1 MVQRRRHVHVA
12 DAEGL
17 PQDRPALPGDQAGE
31 DEQDGRGASAQ
42 PDGANRLPSNLHH
55 EPPLRKRE
63 EGKPSLFRSGAK
75 SLPSF
80 YLTTPGHFPSSIFP
94 LPSSL
99 SYRLLVRRSHTS
111 TRDIPTSSHARN
123 SLIRYVSVPS
133 KIWVGSAH
141 SPRSPRS
148 GLT

>member
-1 MVQRRRHVHVA
+1 MLKDCPRTDPPCQATRPMRVSRTATAPAPSQMVRIVFPRICIT
-12 DAEGL
+12 
-17 PQDRPALPGDQAGE
+17 
-31 DEQDGRGASAQ
+31 
-42 PDGANRLPSNLHH
+42 NL
-55 EPPLRKRE
+55 LLGKGKRE

-111 TRDIPTSSHARN
+111 PRDVPMSSHARN